1 MSEMEFRAKDGNSY
15 TIKID
20 DEGERIEVS
29 LQGVSHGHILLEH
42 RCDPPIEPEHFYI
55 NDLALNKCRG
65 KGLGEAALLFHI
77 DQFDV
82 PIVAAREHGP
92 KREDGSHLIDDGVPF
107 IRRMREKGIV
117 CPERE
122 ERD

>member
-1 MSEMEFRAKDGNSY
+1 MFEMEFRAKDGNSY

-20 DEGERIEVS
+20 DIGERIEVS
-29 LQGVSHGHILLEH
+29 LQDVSLGQILLEY
-42 RCDPPIEPEHFYI
+42 RYDPPIELEHFYI

-65 KGLGEAALLFHI
+65 KGLGEAALSFHI
-77 DQFDV
+77 EQFGL
-82 PIVAAREHGP
+82 PIVAAREHGS
-92 KREDGSHLIDDGVPF
+92 KREDGSHLIEDGVHF

-117 CPERE
+117 CPEPE

>member
-1 MSEMEFRAKDGNSY
+1 MAEMEFRAKDGKSY

-20 DEGERIEVS
+20 DEGERIEVF
-29 LQGVSHGHILLEH
+29 LQGVSLGHILLEH

-77 DQFDV
+77 DQFCV

-117 CPERE
+117 CPEPE

>member
-1 MSEMEFRAKDGNSY
+1 MAEMEFRAKDGNSY

-20 DEGERIEVS
+20 DKGERIEVF
-29 LQGVSHGHILLEH
+29 LQGVNLGHILLER

-55 NDLALNKCRG
+55 NDLALNKYRG

-77 DQFDV
+77 NQFGV
-82 PIVAAREHGP
+82 PILAAREHGP

-117 CPERE
+117 CPEPE